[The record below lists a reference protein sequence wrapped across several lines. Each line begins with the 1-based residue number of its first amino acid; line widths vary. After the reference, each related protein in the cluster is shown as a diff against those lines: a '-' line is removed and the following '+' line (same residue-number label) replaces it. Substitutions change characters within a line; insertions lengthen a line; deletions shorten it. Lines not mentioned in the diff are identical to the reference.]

1 MGKLER
7 WLPCLSAL
15 SLPALLSVCLHALT
29 PRIFTPQLH
38 RYLASITTVVT
49 RFSFYYGFSCPL
61 ISCLFL
67 FLLFL
72 PFPFPLSPVSPPYVR
87 GLKPPFP
94 PLSLSLSLSLSPH
107 SLSIS
112 MVIPLLPRR
121 RFVVVVTCGERQSVS
136 QRASERA
143 SKRVGVHCPFASA
156 AAAVRSLVRL
166 LMLAE
171 SRLGLQS
178 GVGLAF
184 KLGDDIRRQQTGS
197 F

>member
-15 SLPALLSVCLHALT
+15 SLPALLSICLHAL

-87 GLKPPFP
+87 TWVKASFSS
-94 PLSLSLSLSLSPH
+94 SLSL

-136 QRASERA
+136 ERVSESGFIVPLLQQQRL
-143 SKRVGVHCPFASA
+143 F
-156 AAAVRSLVRL
+156 VRSFVCSC
-166 LMLAE
+166 
-171 SRLGLQS
+171 SRRAG
-178 GVGLAF
+178 
-184 KLGDDIRRQQTGS
+184 
-197 F
+197 

>member
-87 GLKPPFP
+87 TWVKASFSS
-94 PLSLSLSLSLSPH
+94 SLSL

-136 QRASERA
+136 ERVSESGFIVPLLQQQRL
-143 SKRVGVHCPFASA
+143 F
-156 AAAVRSLVRL
+156 VRSFVCSC
-166 LMLAE
+166 
-171 SRLGLQS
+171 SRRAG
-178 GVGLAF
+178 
-184 KLGDDIRRQQTGS
+184 
-197 F
+197 

>member
-94 PLSLSLSLSLSPH
+94 PLSLSLSPLSLYLDGNTTVAATAIRCCSY
-107 SLSIS
+107 
-112 MVIPLLPRR
+112 VRR
-121 RFVVVVTCGERQSVS
+121 TSVS
-136 QRASERA
+136 QRA